1 MNPPQEGG
9 LPIEDRDVISTSPT
23 PKLPP
28 AGNRVERIANHTKA
42 LVEDMTTW
50 VELKMKLTQL
60 EIEQK
65 IDEQANKV
73 ALYIAIGLFGGLG
86 AFFALVTLALGLG
99 AWLGHPGWGFLI
111 VTILMLG
118 VAGLLYASRPH
129 LMGEKKHTAEIEKK
143 KRAAK
148 EAKPVSP

>member
-1 MNPPQEGG
+1 MDPRQEGG
-9 LPIEDRDVISTSPT
+9 IPYEDHDAMSTSHP

-28 AGNRVERIANHTKA
+28 GGNRVERIANHTKA

-65 IDEQANKV
+65 IDEQANKLALNV
-73 ALYIAIGLFGGLG
+73 AVGVLGGLG
-86 AFFALVTLALGLG
+86 AFFALITLALGLG

-111 VTILMLG
+111 VTILLLG
-118 VAGLLYASRPH
+118 LAGLLWTSRPH
-129 LMGEKKHTAEIEKK
+129 LVGKKERTAEIKEKR
-143 KRAAK
+143 RAAS
-148 EAKPVSP
+148 EVKPAQS